1 MREPAANLLSFKKL
15 NAMNKTLLLVVS
27 LVLLVCLNATAKIWR
42 VNNIVGITADF
53 ATLQAAHDGATA
65 GDTLHLEG
73 SPNVYGSLTF
83 TKKLI
88 VIGPGYYLDENPN
101 TQAYTQSA
109 KVSTFD
115 FRPGSGGSIVMGIDF
130 QNNSIAVYTSDIVIR
145 RNRFC
150 SSSGNNIDY
159 YIGTISL
166 YYNLNIGTN
175 SPVNNVIISEN
186 FGVRVDVNYASTGV
200 LISNNYIG
208 WNGYGGDNTT
218 SQCLV
223 FNANAVVIV
232 QNNIFRRGRITAYNS
247 NFSNNIMVA
256 GSFEGTG
263 NLVSNNLAN
272 AEQFGTTNGNQGNI
286 VMANVFIGAGTGI
299 SPDGQWKLKAG
310 SPAIG
315 AGYGSTAQNPVDVGI
330 YGGATAYKLSGQPPV
345 PAIYFFENQPIG
357 SNSDPIDVTIKV
369 KSVGN

>member
-1 MREPAANLLSFKKL
+1 
-15 NAMNKTLLLVVS
+15 MNKTLLLVVS
-27 LVLLVCLNATAKIWR
+27 LLLLVCLNASAKIWR
-42 VNNIVGITADF
+42 VNNIVGIAADF
-53 ATLQAAHDGATA
+53 TTLQAAHDAAAA
-65 GDTLHLEG
+65 GDTLHIEG
-73 SPNVYGSLTF
+73 SPNNYNSLQVN
-83 TKKLI
+83 KKL
-88 VIGPGYYLDENPN
+88 VFIGPGYYLDENAN
-101 TQAYTQSA
+101 TMAFNQSA
-109 KVSTFD
+109 KLNSLD
-115 FRPGSGGSIVMGIDF
+115 FRPGSAGSIVMGLDF
-130 QNNSIAVYTSDIVIR
+130 NNGTVYVYTNDIVIR

-150 SSSGNNIDY
+150 SENGATIDY
-159 YIGTISL
+159 YTGVISL
-166 YYNLNIGTN
+166 NYNTNIGT
-175 SPVNNVIISEN
+175 SAPVNNVIISEN
-186 FGVRVDVNYASTGV
+186 FGVRVDINYASTGV

-223 FNANAVVIV
+223 FQANAVVIV

-272 AEQFGTTNGNQGNI
+272 AAQFGTTNGNQANI
-286 VMANVFIGAGTGI
+286 VMTNVFVGAGTGI
-299 SPDGQWKLKAG
+299 SSDGQWKLKAG

-315 AGYGSTAQNPVDVGI
+315 AGYGSTPQNPVDVGM
-330 YGGATAYKLSGQPPV
+330 YGGTTAYKLSGQPPV

-357 SNSDPIDVTIKV
+357 SNSDPVDVTIRV

>member
-1 MREPAANLLSFKKL
+1 
-15 NAMNKTLLLVVS
+15 MNKTLLLVVS

-42 VNNIVGITADF
+42 VNNTIGITADF
-53 ATLQAAHDGATA
+53 TTLQAAHDGAAA
-65 GDTLHLEG
+65 GDTLHVEG
-73 SPNVYGSLTF
+73 SPNNYSTLTF

-88 VIGPGYYLDENPN
+88 VIGPGYYLSENPN
-101 TQAYTQSA
+101 TQAFTQSA
-109 KVSTFD
+109 KVSAFY
-115 FRPGSGGSIVMGIDF
+115 FQPGSNGSIIMGLDF
-130 QNNSIAVYTSDIVIR
+130 EGNGIAIYTNDIVIR

-150 SSSGNNIDY
+150 SASGNIFDY
-159 YIGTISL
+159 SMGTISL
-166 YYNLNIGTN
+166 YYNSNIGG
-175 SPVNNVIISEN
+175 SAPVNNIIISEN
-186 FGVRVDVNYASTGV
+186 FGIRVDVNYASTGL
-200 LISNNYIG
+200 LISNNYM
-208 WNGYGGDNTT
+208 GYYGYTGDNTT
-218 SQCLV
+218 GQCLV
-223 FNANAVVIV
+223 LQTNAVAIV

-286 VMANVFIGAGTGI
+286 VMANVFVGAGTGI
-299 SPDGQWKLKAG
+299 SSDGQWKLKAG

-315 AGYGSTAQNPVDVGI
+315 AGYGSTAQNPVDVGM
-330 YGGATAYKLSGQPPV
+330 YGGTTAYKLSGQPPV